1 MNKTELIESVAGAT
15 GESKRTVADVLDAT
29 ITQVQKTVKKGDK
42 VTLPGFGTFSRK
54 DRKARTARNPQTG
67 EEIKVKAAKVPAF
80 KAGAGFKEFVSGRKK

>member
-29 ITQVQKTVKKGDK
+29 ITQVQKSVKKGEK

-54 DRKARTARNPQTG
+54 DRGARTARNPQTG
-67 EEIKVKAAKVPAF
+67 DTIKVKATKVPAF
-80 KAGAGFKEFVSGRKK
+80 KAGAGFKQFVSGRKK